1 MTILPIIHKCERGL
15 TLCLGVHLNSQC
27 ERLIPGGVEVGADGL
42 GLLLGLIL
50 GVWDEL
56 ELDVRVRRAV
66 GVHGDQ
72 ISTFAH

>member
-1 MTILPIIHKCERGL
+1 MCP
-15 TLCLGVHLNSQC
+15 GVHLNSQC
-27 ERLIPGGVEVGADGL
+27 KRLIPGGVEVGEDGL

-66 GVHGDQ
+66 GIHGDQ